1 MVDNRTTSQ
10 RRTGQLRPGASRG
23 QRAAPMVYYAGTAR
37 RNQTQYQRLGNTGQK
52 DKKDWKKPQRLR
64 ESSVKVGSSWNIIE
78 EIEFSRLGKLMFD
91 VGDGEDI
98 ETWGKA
104 PYYDKTYDRVSTRN
118 EKPLVKTE
126 KVKLNPTASEDPI
139 LLKVI

>member
-1 MVDNRTTSQ
+1 
-10 RRTGQLRPGASRG
+10 
-23 QRAAPMVYYAGTAR
+23 MVYYAGTAR

-64 ESSVKVGSSWNIIE
+64 ESSVKVGSSWSIVE

-91 VGDGEDI
+91 VGDGENI